1 MADKEDEEKCL
12 KCGTT
17 GHDGEGGDIQEWSED
32 CCGER
37 KYGVFCRSCYEEK
50 EAEELKTR
58 SFMCR
63 AMLEMGEWGPL
74 AGPPHSIH
82 ANKRCCS
89 DGRVKEDWEDMD
101 YDFDQGGAEEVVG
114 IAVAMIKE
122 GKGDSFTSEDRS
134 IIMKA
139 FAAFKKDDPKE
150 AAKAFV
156 LIKPFLSSS
165 KARAAHRAIPK
176 GPKAAAKPKSAGG
189 K

>member
-1 MADKEDEEKCL
+1 MAEEDELKCL

-17 GHDGEGGDIQEWSED
+17 GHDGEGGDLQEWTLE
-32 CCGER
+32 CCREL
-37 KYGVFCRSCYEEK
+37 KYGIFCRACYEEK

-58 SFMCR
+58 SFKCR

-74 AGPPHSIH
+74 AAGAHSIH

-89 DGRVKEDWEDMD
+89 DARVKEDWEDMD
-101 YDFDQGGAEEVVG
+101 YDFDQGGDSEAVAV
-114 IAVAMIKE
+114 AVAMIKE
-122 GKGDSFTSEDRS
+122 GKGDSLTSEDRS

-139 FAAFKKDDPKE
+139 FAAFKKTDAEE
-150 AAKAFV
+150 AAKAFAF
-156 LIKPFLSSS
+156 IKPFLSSS